1 MKCDKQL
8 AKLLGIAGENKYNN
22 TKVKIDGIEF
32 DSIKEA
38 DRYSELKILQRSG
51 AISDLKM
58 QVRYNLIPVLRAEPT
73 EVYKRGPKKG
83 QYKPGKV
90 LENAVYYIADF
101 VYKENGKEVVEDA
114 KGARTKEY
122 ILKRKLMLWVHGIR
136 IREV

>member
-1 MKCDKQL
+1 MKCDKRL
-8 AKLLGIAGENKYNN
+8 AKLLGIAVENKYKNK
-22 TKVKIDGIEF
+22 KVIVDGIEF
-32 DSIKEA
+32 DSVREA
-38 DRYSELKILQRSG
+38 NRYSELKILQRSG

-101 VYKENGKEVVEDA
+101 AYKENGKEVVEDA

>member
-1 MKCDKQL
+1 MKCDKRL

-122 ILKRKLMLWVHGIR
+122 ILKRKLMLWVHRIR

>member
-1 MKCDKQL
+1 MKCDKRL

>member
-38 DRYSELKILQRSG
+38 DRYSKLKILQRSG